1 MDRKQFEDEMCD
13 RAAEL
18 LATGRTEIGRAVVT
32 LETPTREID
41 LDRLA
46 AGEGLLDMMA
56 WVDRRGLP
64 VDVWHRNRRVAR
76 IQPESR

>member
-1 MDRKQFEDEMCD
+1 MDRKQFEDEMVD

-18 LATGRTEIGRAVVT
+18 LATGRTEIGPAVVT

-41 LDRLA
+41 LDRRA

-56 WVDRRGLP
+56 WADRRGLP